1 MLCYVMLWYVRYVM
15 FCYVNC
21 VDCQFYRGASGTLRA
36 TRHAAELESGTGP
49 DCLSVCLTE
58 SDGTRCED
66 LTKVTWRRDGGGGA
80 ICVRQQKRGRANTR
94 RTGGEV
100 V

>member
-1 MLCYVMLWYVRYVM
+1 MLCYAMLCYGMGLCYVMVRALCYVM
-15 FCYVNC
+15 CIVSTAGFTE
-21 VDCQFYRGASGTLRA
+21 ARA
-36 TRHAAELESGTGP
+36 AHGERRHAAELES
-49 DCLSVCLTE
+49 
-58 SDGTRCED
+58 DGTRCVD
-66 LTKVTWRRDGGGGA
+66 LPKVTWRRDGGGGA